1 MHIFISPNYAEAG
14 KVELVLPL
22 SGSGCGGTGCGG
34 GGGVGGG
41 DTAGC

>member
-22 SGSGCGGTGCGG
+22 SSSGCGAGGTGWGDGG
-34 GGGVGGG
+34 TGG
-41 DTAGC
+41 C